1 MSQAFY
7 YQVSKSKWFYMMDRI
22 SDGQAAFWCEE
33 SKRMIISAYGSFATL
48 DEATSHA
55 QSYFGPDGGA
65 VMNKAET
72 AEISAKNPMFKASI
86 KAATL
91 RA

>member
-7 YQVSKSKWFYMMDRI
+7 YHVSKKWFYMMDEI
-22 SDGQAAFWCEE
+22 SDGQAAFWCDK
-33 SKRMIISAYGSFATL
+33 SDQMIISAYGSFSTL
-48 DEATSHA
+48 DEAMSHA

-65 VMNKAET
+65 VMNEAET
-72 AEISAKNPMFKASI
+72 AEISAENPMFEASI